1 MMNSSAIKL
10 LSTLALSAVI
20 SACSQGP
27 EQGPELSFQDSFRQA
42 LETAKPGD
50 VITVPEGTF
59 AFDRSLILNTDGV
72 TIRGQ
77 GMEKSILSFKGQIAG
92 AEGLSVSASD
102 FTIEDLA
109 IEDTVG
115 DALKVNE
122 GNNIVIRR
130 IRTEWTNGP
139 DVNNGAYGIYPVQ
152 TTNVLIEGNV
162 AIAASDAGVYV
173 GQSKQVIVRNNRAEF
188 NVAGIEVENTIG
200 ADVYQNIANNNTG
213 GILVFNMPN
222 LSQEG
227 ARTRIFRN
235 LVHNNNTEN
244 FAAPGGAVAG
254 VPAGSGIVINAN
266 DEVEIFENDLAG
278 NDTAHI
284 IISSVFST
292 NYASRETASAF
303 DPYPETLYIHDNRY
317 EGGGASPDTLELK
330 ALKLAMFGLTGAFPN
345 VIWDGFLNPEK
356 AVDGKLPPTL
366 NFCIAGEPGTQLL
379 NVDGPGGYANPAIE
393 QSQFQCRHEP
403 LPPVQLSI

>member
-1 MMNSSAIKL
+1 MMNLNAIKL
-10 LSTLALSAVI
+10 MSILVLSAVT

-27 EQGPELSFQDSFRQA
+27 EQAPELSFQDSFRQA
-42 LETAKPGD
+42 LETATSGD
-50 VITVPEGTF
+50 VITIPEGTF

-92 AEGLSVSASD
+92 AEGLSVSASN

-200 ADVYQNIANNNTG
+200 ADVYQNVANNNTG
-213 GILVFNMPN
+213 GILVFNMP
-222 LSQEG
+222 SIPQRG
-227 ARTRIFRN
+227 YATRVYDN
-235 LVHNNNTEN
+235 DVNNNNTAN
-244 FAAPGGAVAG
+244 FAAPGTAVSG
-254 VPAGSGIVINAN
+254 VPAGSGIMVNSN
-266 DEVEIFENDLAG
+266 DQVEIFNNRVAD
-278 NDTAHI
+278 NNTANI
-284 IISSVFST
+284 LISSYFSA
-292 NYASRETASAF
+292 NYAGQRTLAAEF
-303 DPYPETLYIHDNRY
+303 DPYPEEILIYDNTFS
-317 EGGGASPDTLELK
+317 GGGTAPGFDYLVQLK
-330 ALKLAMFGLTGAFPN
+330 DAIYGVDGAFPDI
-345 VIWDGFLNPEK
+345 IWDGIIDPNKPEEK
-356 AVDGKLPPTL
+356 QVICVANGDAL
-366 NFCIAGEPGTQLL
+366 LL
-379 NVDGPGGYANPAIE
+379 NIDAGNEFENAGVDMQKHNCTVAKLAPIE
-393 QSQFQCRHEP
+393 
-403 LPPVQLSI
+403 LTGT

>member
-1 MMNSSAIKL
+1 MINT
-10 LSTLALSAVI
+10 LSTKMLITFALSAAFA
-20 SACSQGP
+20 ACSQAP
-27 EQGPELSFQDSFRQA
+27 QLSFEESFRQA
-42 LETAKPGD
+42 LETAQPGD
-50 VITVPEGTF
+50 VITVPEGNF

-200 ADVYQNIANNNTG
+200 ADVYQNTANNNTG
-213 GILVFNMPN
+213 GILVFNMP
-222 LSQEG
+222 SIPQRG
-227 ARTRIFRN
+227 YATRVYDN
-235 LVHNNNTEN
+235 EVNNNNTAN
-244 FAAPGGAVAG
+244 FAAPGTAVSG
-254 VPAGSGIVINAN
+254 VPAGSGIMVNSN
-266 DEVEIFENDLAG
+266 DQVEIFNNRVAG
-278 NDTAHI
+278 NNTANI
-284 IISSVFST
+284 LISSYFSA
-292 NYASRETASAF
+292 NYAGQRTLAEEF
-303 DPYPETLYIHDNRY
+303 DPYPEEILIYDNTFS
-317 EGGGASPDTLELK
+317 GGGTAPGFDYLVQLRD
-330 ALKLAMFGLTGAFPN
+330 AIYGPTGAFPDI
-345 VIWDGFLNPEK
+345 IWDGIIDPNNPEEK
-356 AVDGKLPPTL
+356 HVICVDNGD
-366 NFCIAGEPGTQLL
+366 AQLL
-379 NVDGPGGYANPAIE
+379 SIDAGNEFKDAGVDMQRHKCTVAKLAPIE
-393 QSQFQCRHEP
+393 
-403 LPPVQLSI
+403 LVGI

>member
-1 MMNSSAIKL
+1 MMVSNAIKL
-10 LSTLALSAVI
+10 LSTLALSALI

-27 EQGPELSFQDSFRQA
+27 EQRPELSFQDSFRQA

-77 GMEKSILSFKGQIAG
+77 GMEKSILSFKDQIAG

-213 GILVFNMPN
+213 GILVFNMP
-222 LSQEG
+222 SIPQRG
-227 ARTRIFRN
+227 YATRVYDN
-235 LVHNNNTEN
+235 EVNNNNTAN
-244 FAAPGGAVAG
+244 FAAPGTAVSG
-254 VPAGSGIVINAN
+254 VPAGSGVMINSN
-266 DEVEIFENDLAG
+266 DQVEIFNNRIA
-278 NDTAHI
+278 NNNTANI
-284 IISSVFST
+284 VISSYFSA
-292 NYASRETASAF
+292 NYAGQRTLAAEF
-303 DPYPETLYIHDNRY
+303 DPYPEEILIYDNTFL
-317 EGGGASPDTLELK
+317 GGGTAPGFEYLVQVRDAIYGPTGTFPDI
-330 ALKLAMFGLTGAFPN
+330 
-345 VIWDGFLNPEK
+345 IWDGIIDPNKPEDK
-356 AVDGKLPPTL
+356 QVICVSNGD
-366 NFCIAGEPGTQLL
+366 TQLL
-379 NVDGPGGYANPAIE
+379 SIDAGNEFKGAGVDM
-393 QSQFQCRHEP
+393 QRHNCKVAK
-403 LPPVQLSI
+403 LAPVELAGN

>member
-1 MMNSSAIKL
+1 MMVSNAIKL
-10 LSTLALSAVI
+10 LSTLALSALI

-27 EQGPELSFQDSFRQA
+27 EQRPELSFQDSFRQA

-77 GMEKSILSFKGQIAG
+77 GMEKSILSFKDQIAG

-213 GILVFNMPN
+213 GILVFNMP
-222 LSQEG
+222 SIPQRG
-227 ARTRIFRN
+227 YATRVYDN
-235 LVHNNNTEN
+235 EVNNNNTAN
-244 FAAPGGAVAG
+244 FAAPGTAVSG
-254 VPAGSGIVINAN
+254 VPAGSGVMINSN
-266 DEVEIFENDLAG
+266 DQVEIFNNSIA
-278 NDTAHI
+278 NNNTANI
-284 IISSVFST
+284 VISSYFSA
-292 NYASRETASAF
+292 NYAGQRTLAAEF
-303 DPYPETLYIHDNRY
+303 DPYPEEILIYDNTFL
-317 EGGGASPDTLELK
+317 GGGTAPGFEYLVQVRD
-330 ALKLAMFGLTGAFPN
+330 AIYGPTGAFPDI
-345 VIWDGFLNPEK
+345 IWDGIIDPNKPEEK
-356 AVDGKLPPTL
+356 QVICVSNGDA
-366 NFCIAGEPGTQLL
+366 QLL
-379 NVDGPGGYANPAIE
+379 SIDAGNEFKGAGVDM
-393 QSQFQCRHEP
+393 QRHNCKVAK
-403 LPPVQLSI
+403 LAPVELAGN

>member
-1 MMNSSAIKL
+1 MNLNAIKL
-10 LSTLALSAVI
+10 MSILALSTVI
-20 SACSQGP
+20 SACSQAP
-27 EQGPELSFQDSFRQA
+27 EQAPELSFQDSFRQA
-42 LETAKPGD
+42 LETAMPGD

-200 ADVYQNIANNNTG
+200 ADVYQNVANNNTG
-213 GILVFNMPN
+213 GILVFNMP
-222 LSQEG
+222 SIPQRG
-227 ARTRIFRN
+227 YATRVYDN
-235 LVHNNNTEN
+235 DVNNNNTAN
-244 FAAPGGAVAG
+244 FAAPGTAVSG
-254 VPAGSGIVINAN
+254 VPAGSGIMVNSN
-266 DEVEIFENDLAG
+266 DQVEIFNNRVAD
-278 NDTAHI
+278 NNTANI
-284 IISSVFST
+284 LISSYFSA
-292 NYASRETASAF
+292 NYAGQRTLAAEF
-303 DPYPETLYIHDNRY
+303 DPYPEEILIYDNTFS
-317 EGGGASPDTLELK
+317 GGGTAPGFDYLVQLKDAIYGVDGAFPDIIWDGIIDPNKPEEKQVICVANGDAQLLSIDAGNEFENAGVDMQK
-330 ALKLAMFGLTGAFPN
+330 HNCSVAKLAPIELTGA
-345 VIWDGFLNPEK
+345 
-356 AVDGKLPPTL
+356 
-366 NFCIAGEPGTQLL
+366 
-379 NVDGPGGYANPAIE
+379 
-393 QSQFQCRHEP
+393 
-403 LPPVQLSI
+403 